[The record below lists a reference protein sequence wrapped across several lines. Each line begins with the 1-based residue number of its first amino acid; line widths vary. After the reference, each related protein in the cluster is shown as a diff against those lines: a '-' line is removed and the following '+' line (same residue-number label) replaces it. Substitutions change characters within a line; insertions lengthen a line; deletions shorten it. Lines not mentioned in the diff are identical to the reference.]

1 MPLQLPKPPKMH
13 CSRISGVSRDSF
25 CWNICAGRSKAPKS
39 EIAFTARNHFALSL
53 NCSIVPAAARLPIH
67 DAPAPCFPRCAMPG
81 CFVLSPGHDRHDRI
95 SDDRRFPILS
105 TADDNLTSS
114 LERLFEPVRIPS
126 IFDGPRL
133 QGGMPQGGGVAGQ
146 DAFSARLYGL
156 RARYGR
162 PPYGGG
168 AS

>member
-67 DAPAPCFPRCAMPG
+67 DAPALVSRDARCPDVSSYRRVTTDMTGSAMTDVSPFFPPPTTISPPA
-81 CFVLSPGHDRHDRI
+81 LSDC
-95 SDDRRFPILS
+95 SSSYAFRRFRRTPP
-105 TADDNLTSS
+105 T
-114 LERLFEPVRIPS
+114 
-126 IFDGPRL
+126 
-133 QGGMPQGGGVAGQ
+133 GGMPQGGGVAGQ